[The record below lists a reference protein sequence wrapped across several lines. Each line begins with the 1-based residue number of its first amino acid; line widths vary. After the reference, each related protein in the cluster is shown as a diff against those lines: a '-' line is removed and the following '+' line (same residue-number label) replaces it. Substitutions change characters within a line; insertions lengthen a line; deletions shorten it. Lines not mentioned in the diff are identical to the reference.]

1 MKTKLPI
8 FLLLAISSAFAN
20 INNYISTNS
29 GTESYKLLDQKFSD
43 YDRLKDNYFFVNKV
57 SPYSLINL
65 NKITF
70 KEDKAYAEL
79 YKITETNSLD
89 GITYDKK
96 TLYFLEQLSKF
107 TGISS
112 GEPNALDKT
121 LFVLYV
127 PKINQTVVKDAGG
140 WDIFNYK
147 DSLVEKAK
155 ELSEKLGDEYNFIYV
170 PIISG
175 DILTNNK
182 AIIDLAF
189 AKNYQSYAIKFDTV
203 TLYKKYN
210 PLYIQKDGEQLVNS
224 LIMNRVLLNDL
235 ELEENTIV
243 KYSEK
248 HKSILPLNIFD
259 LINNMDDVAKVIKEN

>member
-1 MKTKLPI
+1 MKSKLPI

-112 GEPNALDKT
+112 VEPKELDKT

>member
-57 SPYSLINL
+57 SSYSLINL

-112 GEPNALDKT
+112 VEPKELDKT

>member
-112 GEPNALDKT
+112 VEPKELDKT

-147 DSLVEKAK
+147 DSLVERAK
-155 ELSEKLGDEYNFIYV
+155 ELSAKLGDEYNFIYV

>member
-112 GEPNALDKT
+112 VGPKELDKT

>member
-89 GITYDKK
+89 GITYNKK

-112 GEPNALDKT
+112 VEPKELDKT

-155 ELSEKLGDEYNFIYV
+155 ELSAKLGDEYNFIYV